1 MTTRYECDR
10 CHKQFA
16 DDRALTKVAVS
27 NENIGTHVYHYCTEC
42 STIFLNAMQIVNN
55 GDYQGSLDPDDKISS
70 QTGRYM
76 DFPPIKVVR

>member
-16 DDRALTKVAVS
+16 DDTRITKVAITS
-27 NENIGTHVYHYCTEC
+27 LNIGTHVYHYCTEC
-42 STIFLNAMQIVNN
+42 SLIFLNAMQITNN